1 MSEQKIYHEFTKKI
15 YDQQVMLRNGYTKSI
30 SPTVYTTLEMNVL
43 VNVLRMIYNI
53 VNLQFNNHLIV
64 KQGYLASK

>member
-15 YDQQVMLRNGYTKSI
+15 YDQQVMLRNGYKKPI